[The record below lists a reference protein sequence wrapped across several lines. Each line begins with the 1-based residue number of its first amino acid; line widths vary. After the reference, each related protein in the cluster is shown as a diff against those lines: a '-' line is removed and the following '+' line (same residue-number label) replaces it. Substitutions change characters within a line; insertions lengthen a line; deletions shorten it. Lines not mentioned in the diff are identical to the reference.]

1 MSSRK
6 ERKGEFTVIK
16 TSKNRINRTSRIDAS
31 SRSKNERFWKR
42 ILIIDDDA
50 DITTTFKMGIEG
62 GNNDTTNRRIKVHTY
77 NDPTAALSEFQA
89 NFFDLLLVEINMPHM
104 NGFQVCEKILEL
116 DINVRVCFMSSGE
129 INREALREI
138 YPAVSLGCFIKKP
151 VNMDY
156 LIERIKAELD

>member
-1 MSSRK
+1 MTSQIDATS
-6 ERKGEFTVIK
+6 
-16 TSKNRINRTSRIDAS
+16 TSK
-31 SRSKNERFWKR
+31 KERFWKR

-50 DITTTFKMGIEG
+50 DITTTFKLGIEDANG
-62 GNNDTTNRRIKVHTY
+62 DTNNNRRIEVHTY
-77 NDPTAALSEFQA
+77 NDPTGALSEFQP
-89 NFFDLLLVEINMPHM
+89 NFFDLLLVDINMPHM
-104 NGFQVCEKILEL
+104 NGFQICEKILEL

-138 YPAVSLGCFIKKP
+138 YPVSLGCFIKKP

>member
-1 MSSRK
+1 MTSQIDATS
-6 ERKGEFTVIK
+6 
-16 TSKNRINRTSRIDAS
+16 TSK
-31 SRSKNERFWKR
+31 KERFWKR

-50 DITTTFKMGIEG
+50 DITTTFKLGIEEANG
-62 GNNDTTNRRIKVHTY
+62 DTNNNRRIEVHTY
-77 NDPTAALSEFQA
+77 NDPTAALSEFQP
-89 NFFDLLLVEINMPHM
+89 NFFDLLLVDINMPHM
-104 NGFQVCEKILEL
+104 NGFQICEKILEL

-138 YPAVSLGCFIKKP
+138 YPVSLGCFIKKP

>member
-1 MSSRK
+1 MTSQIDATS
-6 ERKGEFTVIK
+6 
-16 TSKNRINRTSRIDAS
+16 TSK
-31 SRSKNERFWKR
+31 KERFWKR

-50 DITTTFKMGIEG
+50 DITTTFKMAIED
-62 GNNDTTNRRIKVHTY
+62 GNSDKNDKRIEVHTY
-77 NDPTAALSEFQA
+77 NDPTAALSEFQP
-89 NFFDLLLVEINMPHM
+89 NFFDLLLVDINMPHM
-104 NGFQVCEKILEL
+104 NGFQICEKILEL

-138 YPAVSLGCFIKKP
+138 YPVGLGCFIKKP

>member
-1 MSSRK
+1 M
-6 ERKGEFTVIK
+6 IK
-16 TSKNRINRTSRIDAS
+16 TSKNRTNKTSQIDATS
-31 SRSKNERFWKR
+31 TSKKERFWKR

-50 DITTTFKMGIEG
+50 DITTTFKLGIEDA
-62 GNNDTTNRRIKVHTY
+62 NSDTNNRRIEVHTY
-77 NDPTAALSEFQA
+77 NDPTAALSEFQP
-89 NFFDLLLVEINMPHM
+89 NFFDLLLVDINMPHM
-104 NGFQVCEKILEL
+104 NGFQICEKILEL

-138 YPAVSLGCFIKKP
+138 YPVSLGCFIKKP

>member
-1 MSSRK
+1 MTSQIDATS
-6 ERKGEFTVIK
+6 
-16 TSKNRINRTSRIDAS
+16 TSK
-31 SRSKNERFWKR
+31 KERFWKR

-50 DITTTFKMGIEG
+50 DITTTFKLGIEDANG
-62 GNNDTTNRRIKVHTY
+62 DTNNNRRIEVHTY
-77 NDPTAALSEFQA
+77 NDPTAALSKFQP
-89 NFFDLLLVEINMPHM
+89 NFFDLLLVDINMPHM
-104 NGFQVCEKILEL
+104 NGFQICEKILEL

-138 YPAVSLGCFIKKP
+138 YPVGLGCFIKKP

>member
-1 MSSRK
+1 
-6 ERKGEFTVIK
+6 VIK
-16 TSKNRINRTSRIDAS
+16 SSKNRTTKISQIDATS
-31 SRSKNERFWKR
+31 TSKKERFWKR

-50 DITTTFKMGIEG
+50 DITTTFKLGIEDA
-62 GNNDTTNRRIKVHTY
+62 NSDTSNRRIEVHTY
-77 NDPTAALSEFQA
+77 NDPTAALSEFQP
-89 NFFDLLLVEINMPHM
+89 NFFDLLSVDINMPHM
-104 NGFQVCEKILEL
+104 NGFQLCEKILEL

-138 YPAVSLGCFIKKP
+138 YPVSLGCFIKKP

>member
-1 MSSRK
+1 
-6 ERKGEFTVIK
+6 VIK
-16 TSKNRINRTSRIDAS
+16 TSKNRINSTSQIDATG
-31 SRSKNERFWKR
+31 RSENERFWKR

-50 DITTTFKMGIEG
+50 DITTTFKMGIED
-62 GNNDTTNRRIKVHTY
+62 GNIDTNNRRIEVHTY
-77 NDPTAALSEFQA
+77 NDPTAALSEFQP
-89 NFFDLLLVEINMPHM
+89 NFFDLLLVDINIPHM
-104 NGFQVCEKILEL
+104 NGFQICEKILEL

>member
-1 MSSRK
+1 MTSQIDATS
-6 ERKGEFTVIK
+6 
-16 TSKNRINRTSRIDAS
+16 TSK
-31 SRSKNERFWKR
+31 KERFWKR

-50 DITTTFKMGIEG
+50 DISTTFKLGIEDANG
-62 GNNDTTNRRIKVHTY
+62 DTNNNRRIEVHTY
-77 NDPTAALSEFQA
+77 NDPTAALSEFQP
-89 NFFDLLLVEINMPHM
+89 NFFDLLLVDINMPHM
-104 NGFQVCEKILEL
+104 NGFQICEKILEL

-138 YPAVSLGCFIKKP
+138 YPVGLGCFIKKP